1 MKVIQSFWSGNK
13 TNLNNNYGWLSN
25 KHHWIS
31 WILSANQLSKHHSQ
45 LELYTD
51 SFGYDILIKN
61 LKLPYTKVHVVL
73 DELNSYHPNL
83 WAISKIKTYE
93 LQNEPFL
100 HVDGDVFV
108 RDSLLK
114 NNQKASL
121 ITQNLERTTDYY
133 TQMWK
138 NIKPNLNYIPQEFNA
153 GINNEYACNMGIVGG
168 NNISFFK
175 EYAKKSFEFVD
186 KNREAWES
194 INCLNFNI
202 FFEQVLFY
210 RLSKNKKLEINYHF
224 EKISDDNNYIG
235 FGDFD
240 NVPDKTY
247 LHLLGN
253 YKRNA
258 GVCRKMETYTMKYYP
273 KYYSN
278 LMTLLG
284 EKDSV
289 SKNSKNLISRDL
301 FYEGMPILFDR
312 LIKFKLPFYLK
323 KMTEVDLKESDEY
336 IKTVEFDGKHEIY
349 KTDEIDF
356 MILNE
361 LKTHILYNNFI

>member
-1 MKVIQSFWSGNK
+1 LASF
-13 TNLNNNYGWLSN
+13 LS
-25 KHHWIS
+25 
-31 WILSANQLSKHHSQ
+31 
-45 LELYTD
+45 D
-51 SFGYDILIKN
+51 
-61 LKLPYTKVHVVL
+61 
-73 DELNSYHPNL
+73 
-83 WAISKIKTYE
+83 
-93 LQNEPFL
+93 
-100 HVDGDVFV
+100 
-108 RDSLLK
+108 
-114 NNQKASL
+114 
-121 ITQNLERTTDYY
+121 
-133 TQMWK
+133 
-138 NIKPNLNYIPQEFNA
+138 
-153 GINNEYACNMGIVGG
+153 NNE
-168 NNISFFK
+168 
-175 EYAKKSFEFVD
+175 
-186 KNREAWES
+186 
-194 INCLNFNI
+194 
-202 FFEQVLFY
+202 
-210 RLSKNKKLEINYHF
+210 NKYHF

-361 LKTHILYNNFI
+361 LKTHILYNNFISKIKLYLEDDTEKIKNAFLVLINNRLRNYISLKIITISFRER